1 MQPSSNALQ
10 TRIIT
15 ATFLGLGVLA
25 IGLINNFWLIWL
37 VLGAVYML
45 AFHEATR
52 LFGINNN
59 SLYAYAAILWIIA
72 SIYPYSEDLLVISG
86 LIFVGAVA
94 YTQNIPFRNFL
105 PFLYPTAGMLY
116 VLSLYQEYGI
126 SALLWLVVVVAS
138 ADIGAYFVG
147 KSIGRPGSGHRFGL
161 DEAHH
166 RSRRFQRSFGVVGD
180 AQLEQQVGEPHHPQ
194 PHLAVALDHGVDF
207 SQGIAGHVD
216 GVVEKVDRVVDDAA
230 QLVVIDGRLVGGTV
244 QVGLSVSRAM
254 REASL
259 ICPFSAIS

>member
-1 MQPSSNALQ
+1 MQPSANALQ

-15 ATFLGLGVLA
+15 AVFLGLGVLA
-25 IGLINNFWLIWL
+25 VGLINNFWLIWL

-94 YTQNIPFRNFL
+94 YTQNIPLRNFL

-116 VLSLYQEYGI
+116 ILSLYQEYGI
-126 SALLWLVVVVAS
+126 GALLWLVVVVAS

-147 KSIGRPGSGHRFGL
+147 KSIGRTPFSISSPSKTR
-161 DEAHH
+161 E
-166 RSRRFQRSFGVVGD
+166 GVYG
-180 AQLEQQVGEPHHPQ
+180 GI
-194 PHLAVALDHGVDF
+194 AVATAAGFFIGIGIVEDMTQAILISMLTAFAAVFGDLFESYLKRQAGVKDSGNILPGHGGVLD
-207 SQGIAGHVD
+207 
-216 GVVEKVDRVVDDAA
+216 R
-230 QLVVIDGRLVGGTV
+230 IDGYLFGAIVMLIFLR
-244 QVGLSVSRAM
+244 GLA
-254 REASL
+254 
-259 ICPFSAIS
+259 

>member
-15 ATFLGLGVLA
+15 AVFLGLGVLA
-25 IGLINNFWLIWL
+25 VGLINNFWLIWL

-59 SLYAYAAILWIIA
+59 ALYAYAAILWIIA

-116 VLSLYQEYGI
+116 ILSLYEEYGI
-126 SALLWLVVVVAS
+126 SALLWLLVVVAS

-147 KSIGRPGSGHRFGL
+147 KSIGRTPFSISSPSKTR
-161 DEAHH
+161 E
-166 RSRRFQRSFGVVGD
+166 GVYG
-180 AQLEQQVGEPHHPQ
+180 GI
-194 PHLAVALDHGVDF
+194 AVATVAGFFVGIGIVEDMTQAILISMLTAMSAVFGDLFESYLKRQAGVKDSGNILPGHGGILD
-207 SQGIAGHVD
+207 
-216 GVVEKVDRVVDDAA
+216 R
-230 QLVVIDGRLVGGTV
+230 IDGYLFGAIVMLIFLR
-244 QVGLSVSRAM
+244 GLA
-254 REASL
+254 
-259 ICPFSAIS
+259 

>member
-1 MQPSSNALQ
+1 MQPSANALQ

-15 ATFLGLGVLA
+15 AVFLGLGVLA
-25 IGLINNFWLIWL
+25 VGLINNFWLIWL
-37 VLGAVYML
+37 TLGVVYML

-59 SLYAYAAILWIIA
+59 SLYAYAAIIWIVA

-94 YTQNIPFRNFL
+94 YTQNIPLRNFL

-126 SALLWLVVVVAS
+126 GALLWLVVVVAS

-147 KSIGRPGSGHRFGL
+147 KSIGRTPFSISSPSKTR
-161 DEAHH
+161 E
-166 RSRRFQRSFGVVGD
+166 GVYG
-180 AQLEQQVGEPHHPQ
+180 GI
-194 PHLAVALDHGVDF
+194 AVATAAGFFIGIGIVEDMTQAILISMLTAFAAVFGDLFESYLKRSAGVKDSGNILPGHGGVLD
-207 SQGIAGHVD
+207 
-216 GVVEKVDRVVDDAA
+216 R
-230 QLVVIDGRLVGGTV
+230 IDGYLFGAIVMLIFLR
-244 QVGLSVSRAM
+244 GLA
-254 REASL
+254 
-259 ICPFSAIS
+259 

>member
-1 MQPSSNALQ
+1 MQPSENALQ

-15 ATFLGLGVLA
+15 AVFLGLVVLA
-25 IGLINNFWLIWL
+25 VGLINNFWLIWL

-59 SLYAYAAILWIIA
+59 ALYTYAAIIWIIA

-94 YTQNIPFRNFL
+94 YTQNIPLRNFL

-126 SALLWLVVVVAS
+126 GALLWLVVVVAS

-147 KSIGRPGSGHRFGL
+147 KSIGRTPFSISSPSKTR
-161 DEAHH
+161 E
-166 RSRRFQRSFGVVGD
+166 GVYG
-180 AQLEQQVGEPHHPQ
+180 GI
-194 PHLAVALDHGVDF
+194 AVATTAGFFIGIGIVENMTQAILISMLTAFAAVFGDLFESYLKRKAGVKDSGNILPGHGGVLD
-207 SQGIAGHVD
+207 
-216 GVVEKVDRVVDDAA
+216 R
-230 QLVVIDGRLVGGTV
+230 IDGYLFGAIVMLIFLR
-244 QVGLSVSRAM
+244 GLA
-254 REASL
+254 
-259 ICPFSAIS
+259 